1 MSAYDWTAIRA
12 AYEGG
17 ASLYAIKARFG
28 CDVPHTS
35 RKLRRM
41 GVTMRPRG
49 RPTKARDRLVALLA
63 TNAGTLAEIAERCG
77 VSESTVSRTR
87 AELRHS
93 DRLVEVRW

>member
-1 MSAYDWTAIRA
+1 MRRYDWTAIRA

-17 ASLYAIKARFG
+17 ASLDDLKARFG

-41 GVTMRPRG
+41 GVTMRRRG
-49 RPTKARDRLVALLA
+49 RPTKARDPIVALIA
-63 TNAGTLAEIAERCG
+63 TNAGTLAEIASRCA
-77 VSESTVSRTR
+77 VSVSTVSRAR
-87 AELRHS
+87 AELRRS

>member
-17 ASLYAIKARFG
+17 ASLDAIKARFG

-41 GVTMRPRG
+41 GVMMRRRG
-49 RPTKARDRLVALLA
+49 RPTKERDRITALIA
-63 TNAGTLAEIAERCG
+63 TNAGTIAEIASRCG
-77 VSESTVSRTR
+77 VSESTVSRVR
-87 AELRHS
+87 AELRHG